1 MPKAADS
8 HPVCLQKATTHPGS
22 CGIDRLLSRNAQ
34 DMRSTVPSTQRPRS
48 RCTLWFRR
56 PREDQQTWVMSH
68 VVT

>member
-8 HPVCLQKATTHPGS
+8 RPVCLQKGTTHPGS

-34 DMRSTVPSTQRPRS
+34 DMRSTVPSTQRPHS
-48 RCTLWFRR
+48 RCTLWFHR
-56 PREDQQTWVMSH
+56 PREDQQTRVMSH